1 MLVLDDLAVYARREP
16 ARHQLER
23 LLRYRTQKNLPTFFI
38 AESLER
44 AGAAIAELL
53 LARCTVVDMFGL
65 NLHRLIGA
73 WNSPEQAARYPDW
86 YDAYEHL
93 KNARTTEGDTK

>member
-1 MLVLDDLAVYARREP
+1 MRCGNPPGTSLSVSGT
-16 ARHQLER
+16 
-23 LLRYRTQKNLPTFFI
+23 YRTQKNLPTFFI
-38 AESLER
+38 AERLERVGER

-53 LARCTVVDMFGL
+53 LARCTVVDMFGP

-86 YDAYEHL
+86 YDAYEYL
-93 KNARTTEGDTK
+93 KNARRPEGDTK